1 MSRHCSIAGTCS
13 LAPAG
18 DRGRQDEVGPVEAG
32 GRRRRGMRAAILLIV
47 EFTAIAAV
55 AAKAAIIM
63 DGSVASAAFREERAS
78 TAKPQRWHDDDA
90 SATSRRRHYDSPVF
104 DQIIVETVEQPARH
118 RPSLAFIL
126 AVFVTGLFIGA
137 IALLLCV
144 LWLLKALSG
153 RYWPVAQRDD
163 TLCVIEDHGRP
174 LADIKFK
181 QQQANVPLETPIVS
195 KECDVAQSARDGT
208 SVRDVKYTTR
218 NAQHSAR
225 QTPLQRA
232 RDGPAYKAPTGEY
245 REPQYSRD
253 RQQHARGSSNWSK
266 TPLKS
271 STNVQPRQE
280 LYIDDESVDDRNS
293 AKALSNLRLNL
304 RINEESSRTND
315 SGGGGFRQH
324 TPESYSSSSYSSGE
338 NTAISQASKSRSIR
352 FCISPEKKGAK
363 DFGNKTSLMDTRT
376 HSLKESRALPI
387 ADYRASQVTKA
398 HANFIGEENTTE
410 VYQSTRNNE
419 ASRPRSKNSEYTPRP
434 ASTTPLFGRTTPQ
447 HDDGARQHVV
457 NADQLKLD
465 QVKVL
470 VDEILNK
477 KANRKVKHSS

>member
-1 MSRHCSIAGTCS
+1 
-13 LAPAG
+13 
-18 DRGRQDEVGPVEAG
+18 
-32 GRRRRGMRAAILLIV
+32 MRAAILLFV

-55 AAKAAIIM
+55 AAKAAITM

-90 SATSRRRHYDSPVF
+90 SATSRRRHHDSPVF
-104 DQIIVETVEQPARH
+104 DQIIVETMEQPARH
-118 RPSLAFIL
+118 QPSLAFIL
-126 AVFVTGLFIGA
+126 AVFVTGLFMGA

-144 LWLLKALSG
+144 LCLLKALSG
-153 RYWPVAQRDD
+153 RYWPVAQKDD
-163 TLCVIEDHGRP
+163 TLCVIEEHGRP

-181 QQQANVPLETPIVS
+181 HQQANVPLETPIAS
-195 KECDVAQSARDGT
+195 KGCDVAQSARDGT
-208 SVRDVKYTTR
+208 SVRDVTYTTR
-218 NAQHSAR
+218 NTQHSAR
-225 QTPLQRA
+225 QTPLQSA
-232 RDGPAYKAPTGEY
+232 RDGPACKAT
-245 REPQYSRD
+245 RD
-253 RQQHARGSSNWSK
+253 MHPRTRDMQQHARGSSDWSR

-271 STNVQPRQE
+271 SANVQPRHE

-324 TPESYSSSSYSSGE
+324 PPESYSSSSYSSGE
-338 NTAISQASKSRSIR
+338 NTAISQTSKSRSIR
-352 FCISPEKKGAK
+352 FCISPEKKQTK
-363 DFGNKTSLMDTRT
+363 DLGNKTSLMDTRT
-376 HSLKESRALPI
+376 HNLKESRALPI

-398 HANFIGEENTTE
+398 HANFFGEENTTK

-447 HDDGARQHVV
+447 HDDGARQHVA

-465 QVKVL
+465 PVKVL